1 MKKPDLKS
9 QFWRYYLPLFLAFS
23 VAVLAF
29 QYNREKKYKADLLD
43 TKLGDSNAMIFKYL
57 DKVNGSLDK
66 MDSVILESPYS
77 DDRITIID
85 LNGKV
90 VYDNIVKDVSTME
103 NHLNRREISDAT
115 KNGSGS
121 DIRTSKTNKHPYYY
135 HADRFGNCYIRTSV
149 PYSMNITAILSPDNL
164 FLYFWLIAT
173 FLILSILF
181 YLSNRFTIKL
191 QREQI
196 EHDANIRRQLTQQV
210 AHELKTPLSSIIG
223 YMETLHNNPDISE
236 ERKNFFIDRSY
247 SQAVRLNELLKD
259 ILVLNQL
266 NEVPQSIKREPVLLN
281 KIINNVIEDVDLKLK
296 EKGMTVN
303 TSLGGD
309 IWLKANGMLLYSL
322 FRNLIDNAIAY
333 AGENTRIDILL
344 AGENNQQYMFS
355 FSDNGVGV
363 NEDNLPFL
371 FDRFYRI
378 DDGRS
383 RKTGGTGLGLAIV
396 KNAVEFH
403 NGKITVHNK
412 QGGGLEF
419 RFGLHK

>member
-1 MKKPDLKS
+1 MKKNDLKT
-9 QFWRYYLPLFLAFS
+9 QFWKYYVPLFLIFS
-23 VAVLAF
+23 VAILAF
-29 QYNREKKYKADLLD
+29 QYNREIKYKADLLD

-57 DKVNGSLDK
+57 DKVGGSLDK
-66 MDSVILESPYS
+66 LDSVVIESPYS
-77 DDRITIID
+77 GNRITIID
-85 LNGKV
+85 LSGKV
-90 VYDNIVKDVSTME
+90 VYDNAVKDVSKME
-103 NHLNRREISDAT
+103 NHLNRKEIALAQ
-115 KNGSGS
+115 KHGAGS
-121 DIRTSKTNKHPYYY
+121 DIRTSKTNNHTYYY
-135 HADRFGNCYIRTSV
+135 HADRFGNCYIRTSA
-149 PYSMNITAILSPDNL
+149 PYSMDVSAILSPDNL

-173 FLILSILF
+173 FLILSVLF
-181 YLSNRFTIKL
+181 YFSNRFTIKL

-266 NEVPQSIKREPVLLN
+266 NEVPQSIKKEPVLLN
-281 KIINNVIEDVDLKLK
+281 KIIDNVMDDVELKLK
-296 EKGMTVN
+296 EKKMSVDV
-303 TSLGGD
+303 SLGGD

-322 FRNLIDNAIAY
+322 FRNLTDNAIAY
-333 AGENTRIDILL
+333 AGEGTLISIHLS
-344 AGENNQQYMFS
+344 GENNQEYLFS

-363 NEDNLPFL
+363 NEESLAFL

-403 NGKITVHNK
+403 KGKITVQNK
-412 QGGGLEF
+412 PGGGLEF
-419 RFGLHK
+419 KFGLHK